1 MRKPTPPRSIRNV
14 AMDLLSR
21 REHSLQELRQK
32 LKLRGHEGDDVEVA
46 LEKLVVDR
54 LQSDDR
60 FTESYVHHRVNAGLG
75 PMKIRYELREKG
87 VDDVLADL
95 YLQPMEGQWNEIMKQ
110 QRIRK
115 FGEEIPNDYKLQ
127 MKQARFLQNR
137 GFSPESVMRLF
148 R

>member
-1 MRKPTPPRSIRNV
+1 MRKPAPPRSIRNI

-21 REHSLQELRQK
+21 REHSLQELRNK
-32 LKLRGHEGDDVEVA
+32 LKLRGHEGDDIEVA
-46 LEKLVVDR
+46 LEKLVADR

-60 FTESYVHHRVNAGLG
+60 FTESYVHHRVNAGVG
-75 PMKIRYELREKG
+75 PLKIRFELRQKG
-87 VDDVLADL
+87 VVENLADV
-95 YLQPMEGQWNEIMKQ
+95 YLQPMEDRWNEIMKQ
-110 QRIRK
+110 LRIRK
-115 FGEEIPNDYKLQ
+115 FGEEIPKDYKLQ